1 MKHTKQR
8 IKRNAMRTVIKPL
21 ALFTLLGISVGA
33 QAIESPFAFIPLHLQ
48 TTTTS
53 TTGVGAKP
61 NILIQFDDSGS
72 MKYSTTLDVSPGSKY
87 LQVDG
92 VKEVFINRGK
102 WVETALQRLYPGRR
116 ITGGIAP
123 NIPASQTRIEIAKAA
138 LKKLTANPDIWNSA
152 NWGLISLWD
161 NGFNPDARK
170 LPQAGQGLYGYAQ
183 DVYHGRRQFAMSQ
196 SEFNGFV
203 NKLTANAA
211 TPTAE
216 RFLDSMS
223 LLQKAMKYRCQK
235 NYIIVFSDGDAQSYF
250 NLPTVTSN
258 TFNTKFKY
266 PNQYF
271 EQSGQAKR
279 TDAFVDNG
287 LNINTY
293 HVWLADKDNKTY
305 PLPSDEVMAKYLNSP
320 NKTAQE
326 RLLEQILLDGI
337 TKQSLA
343 NEIRIRNQKPI
354 TPLFTK
360 KANGSYQW
368 NLYANTVDTSKY
380 KLPMGSV
387 NNPTV
392 GNDVESAWPHHADVA
407 PFLADLANQDL
418 KKEGVDGTDA
428 AGQSWDDPAF
438 PTQKIGTFTIG
449 FGAGLSERGLTSLS
463 KMATANKNVVLNASN
478 QQELDAAFTNIIQQ
492 ITSENIQI
500 PPKSVATVSPSVNYD
515 SKAPDTLNSASTIH
529 LDLATGSSEL
539 RFYNLQKSGSGQ
551 NYLVDNTKFSMPD
564 YSNRK
569 TIITTGLGK
578 SQAYWFDATNSSLPF
593 TNADFAID
601 NGRDEQ
607 EWKNALLPWFTRSKP
622 DAEIAGMTTNH
633 MKYRIRST
641 SEPDARSLGDVLD
654 SSLTATGLSTD
665 YRYGRQRYLVTAAN
679 DGMVYLF
686 ESKNDD
692 THPYELKLNYMP
704 SSMQRESDTD
714 LVSHYYK
721 NVANANY
728 ILGANGVNP
737 HHYLLNGDFTVR
749 VTDNS
754 ARQRIFMSG
763 NMGQAGRGSYSLN
776 IGGTKR
782 SDGTPVGLEASDWLT
797 SVPLFETEKST
808 NNPMGYTIGA
818 PQIGRIAPERT
829 LEFSGTDVKATAN
842 VRKLYYA
849 TFVNSGVRNPIA
861 KNNTE
866 SALYVYSTL
875 GGENVGLQATTSP
888 ADDSAFYAQGKL
900 VSKLNAGNNGGL
912 AQATIVDNDFD
923 GAVDVAYAGD
933 FKGNLYRFDLR
944 GAVNQWKVTR
954 IFTTINNRPITAA
967 PAVVR
972 NDKNHY
978 VVVFGTGS
986 DLYQTDLNNK
996 DTQSVYGIYD
1006 DLTQDNPTPVTSGEL
1021 LQQTLTAPRLRG
1033 DYNQRDLS
1041 KLTFDK
1047 NQHRGWFFN
1056 LSEGTGERVVVKPST
1071 LLKTIVLTTRQYSVN
1086 TTANHN
1092 NNTAADV
1099 CVPSSEISSTTAS
1112 SWLMQFRSD
1121 TGGKLPEEGEKDA
1134 DLFGYIDVTGGNSTN
1149 SYKKRATESLIAGF
1163 QYANGGLLSYTLIGG
1178 GRDASKI
1185 GDQGNAY
1192 SLFGDVGTG
1201 EDIKP
1206 TEGGKE
1212 PSICW
1217 NTSANSGQLLSSN
1230 STDTKLGLNET
1241 KEVYAKQCN
1250 VASLKRI
1257 SWREIF

>member
-1 MKHTKQR
+1 MRLHLNLINYGGFSMKHTKQR

-87 LQVDG
+87 LQVEG
-92 VKEVFINRGK
+92 VGIFENRGTWIK
-102 WVETALQRLYPGRR
+102 TALERLYPGLR
-116 ITGGIAP
+116 ITEGTAP
-123 NIPASQTRIEIAKAA
+123 NISANQTRIEIAKTA
-138 LKKLTANPDIWNSA
+138 LRKLTTNPDIWNSA

-161 NGFNPDARK
+161 NGYNNAQQ
-170 LPQAGQGLYGYAQ
+170 LPQSEQGLYGYAQ
-183 DVYHGRRQFAMSQ
+183 DVYNGKRQFAMSQ

-203 NKLTANAA
+203 DKLTARAG

-235 NYIIVFSDGDAQSYF
+235 NYVIVFSDGDAQSYF

-258 TFNTKFKY
+258 TFNTKFRY

-271 EQSGQAKR
+271 EQPVRIKR
-279 TDAFVDNG
+279 TDTFVDSG
-287 LNINTY
+287 LNNNNVF

-326 RLLEQILLDGI
+326 HLLEQLLLDGARNAR
-337 TKQSLA
+337 LA
-343 NEIRIRNQKPI
+343 AEIKERNEKPI

-360 KANGSYQW
+360 KANGSYQC

-387 NNPTV
+387 NNATV
-392 GNDVESAWPHHADVA
+392 GTDVESAWPHHADVA

-418 KKEGVDGTDA
+418 KKAGVDGTDA
-428 AGQSWDDPAF
+428 AGKSWDDPDF

-463 KMATANKNVVLNASN
+463 KMATANKNVALNASN
-478 QQELDAAFTNIIQQ
+478 QKELDAAFTSIIKQ

-539 RFYNLQKSGSGQ
+539 RFYNLQRSGSGK
-551 NYLVDNTKFSMPD
+551 NYIVNNKQFTMPD
-564 YSNRK
+564 YSNRR
-569 TIITTGLGK
+569 TIITAGLGTSK
-578 SQAYWFDATNSSLPF
+578 AYWFDATNGNLPF
-593 TNADFAID
+593 TNATFAID
-601 NGRDEQ
+601 NGSDEQ

-776 IGGTKR
+776 IGGTR
-782 SDGTPVGLEASDWLT
+782 
-797 SVPLFETEKST
+797 
-808 NNPMGYTIGA
+808 
-818 PQIGRIAPERT
+818 
-829 LEFSGTDVKATAN
+829 
-842 VRKLYYA
+842 
-849 TFVNSGVRNPIA
+849 
-861 KNNTE
+861 
-866 SALYVYSTL
+866 
-875 GGENVGLQATTSP
+875 
-888 ADDSAFYAQGKL
+888 L
-900 VSKLNAGNNGGL
+900 V
-912 AQATIVDNDFD
+912 D
-923 GAVDVAYAGD
+923 
-933 FKGNLYRFDLR
+933 
-944 GAVNQWKVTR
+944 
-954 IFTTINNRPITAA
+954 
-967 PAVVR
+967 
-972 NDKNHY
+972 
-978 VVVFGTGS
+978 
-986 DLYQTDLNNK
+986 
-996 DTQSVYGIYD
+996 
-1006 DLTQDNPTPVTSGEL
+1006 
-1021 LQQTLTAPRLRG
+1021 
-1033 DYNQRDLS
+1033 
-1041 KLTFDK
+1041 
-1047 NQHRGWFFN
+1047 
-1056 LSEGTGERVVVKPST
+1056 
-1071 LLKTIVLTTRQYSVN
+1071 
-1086 TTANHN
+1086 
-1092 NNTAADV
+1092 
-1099 CVPSSEISSTTAS
+1099 
-1112 SWLMQFRSD
+1112 FRS
-1121 TGGKLPEEGEKDA
+1121 
-1134 DLFGYIDVTGGNSTN
+1134 IV
-1149 SYKKRATESLIAGF
+1149 
-1163 QYANGGLLSYTLIGG
+1163 
-1178 GRDASKI
+1178 
-1185 GDQGNAY
+1185 
-1192 SLFGDVGTG
+1192 
-1201 EDIKP
+1201 
-1206 TEGGKE
+1206 
-1212 PSICW
+1212 
-1217 NTSANSGQLLSSN
+1217 
-1230 STDTKLGLNET
+1230 
-1241 KEVYAKQCN
+1241 
-1250 VASLKRI
+1250 
-1257 SWREIF
+1257 

>member
-8 IKRNAMRTVIKPL
+8 IKRNAMRTAIKPL
-21 ALFTLLGISVGA
+21 ALLTLLGISMGA

-48 TTTTS
+48 TTTTN

-72 MKYSTTLDVSPGSKY
+72 MKNSTTLDIAPGKKY
-87 LQVDG
+87 FQVEG
-92 VKEVFINRGK
+92 VKGIFENRGDFIK
-102 WVETALQRLYPGRR
+102 KALEKLYPGHR
-116 ITGGIAP
+116 IISGTAP
-123 NIPASQTRIEIAKAA
+123 NIPDNQTRIEIAKTA
-138 LKKLTANPDIWNSA
+138 LRKLTANPDIWNSA

-161 NGFNPDARK
+161 NGFNPNPGQ
-170 LPQAGQGLYGYAQ
+170 LPQPGQGLYGYAQ
-183 DVYHGRRQFAMSQ
+183 GVYNGKRQFAMSQ
-196 SEFNGFV
+196 SEFNDFV
-203 NKLTANAA
+203 NRLTANAG

-235 NYIIVFSDGDAQSYF
+235 NYIIVFSDGDAASYF

-258 TFNTKFKY
+258 TFNTKFRY
-266 PNQYF
+266 STATHSSSAEN
-271 EQSGQAKR
+271 SR
-279 TDAFVDNG
+279 TDTYYNSTFSN
-287 LNINTY
+287 NKY

-305 PLPSDEVMAKYLNSP
+305 PFPSDEVMAKYLNSP
-320 NKTAQE
+320 NKTGDE
-326 RLLEQILLDGI
+326 RLREQLLLDGI
-337 TKQSLA
+337 QNQSLI
-343 NEIRIRNQKPI
+343 NEYRERTQKPI

-360 KANGSYQW
+360 KANGSYRW
-368 NLYANTVDTSKY
+368 NLYLNTIDTKKY
-380 KLPMGSV
+380 KFPIGFTSESV
-387 NNPTV
+387 DH
-392 GNDVESAWPHHADVA
+392 DVEPAWTYHADVA

-418 KKEGVDGTDA
+418 KKAGVDGTDA
-428 AGQSWDDPAF
+428 AGKSWDDPDF

-449 FGAGLSERGLTSLS
+449 FGAGLSERGLDSLS
-463 KMATANKNVVLNASN
+463 KMATANKNVALNASN
-478 QQELDAAFTNIIQQ
+478 QQELDAAFTSIIKQ

-539 RFYNLQKSGSGQ
+539 RFYNLQQSGSGK
-551 NYLVDNTKFSMPD
+551 NYIVNNKQFTMPD
-564 YSNRK
+564 YSNRR
-569 TIITTGLGK
+569 TIITAGLGTSK
-578 SQAYWFDATNSSLPF
+578 AYWFDATNGNLPF
-593 TNADFAID
+593 TNATFAID
-601 NGRDEQ
+601 NGSDEQ

-782 SDGTPVGLEASDWLT
+782 SDGTPVGLEANNWLT

-1006 DLTQDNPTPVTSGEL
+1006 DLTQDNPRPVTSGEL